1 MDFRFF
7 TYEILHLSYTYFY
20 EYKYVFLPRKWLRK
34 THVICM
40 ENRIPIL
47 RHVYIYTNVICFLGL
62 LVSSSIN
69 NFLKTNSHN
78 FYFFIFSHK
87 NVRVQDQEVL
97 SFIIQG
103 LLKYLPTH
111 YSHYKYNTIAFFVL
125 VRVEV
130 IKRINVKDP
139 YPVVRA
145 YPIVRIERS
154 WRFIRRILFK
164 FQELIVEL

>member
-1 MDFRFF
+1 
-7 TYEILHLSYTYFY
+7 
-20 EYKYVFLPRKWLRK
+20 
-34 THVICM
+34 M

-111 YSHYKYNTIAFFVL
+111 YSHYIIQYNSIFCFSEGRSDKENKRQGSLSSSQSISHSSDREELEIHQKDTLQVPGAHCRTL
-125 VRVEV
+125 VR
-130 IKRINVKDP
+130 
-139 YPVVRA
+139 A
-145 YPIVRIERS
+145 AS
-154 WRFIRRILFK
+154 TS
-164 FQELIVEL
+164 ELNRYIGYLDTGYKY